1 MMKAIKNEP
10 FDGQFFKR
18 ISEKVIF
25 YGACRRHAPFFCT
38 KAETIRF
45 IIMQPLIV
53 LRGIINSKD
62 IFLKLGCIDLTF
74 KKRGRIRGI
83 ERWLRV

>member
-25 YGACRRHAPFFCT
+25 YGVCRRHAPFFCT
-38 KAETIRF
+38 KAETIRNHPF
-45 IIMQPLIV
+45 YY
-53 LRGIINSKD
+53 NA
-62 IFLKLGCIDLTF
+62 TF
-74 KKRGRIRGI
+74 DSAQGYY
-83 ERWLRV
+83 